1 MLFVLFQGLFF
12 FSLATLVWCYS
23 HSSWNE
29 RRVINPSS
37 LSLLCFPQ
45 FIHVRLNSIL
55 SKGFSIFLCH
65 YYLDCLSSLGWIR
78 VQSFYFLE
86 RFKTVY
92 PCYLFIL
99 FQSLIFYHLLNFKD
113 QNSDSEIKSQT
124 WKHTIRE
131 KKWNLEGLGKFQCS
145 NSFDLR
151 IKTLYFIFD
160 FLH

>member
-1 MLFVLFQGLFF
+1 MYFFKVFLFF
-12 FSLATLVWCYS
+12 FLTTLVWCYS
-23 HSSWNE
+23 HSSWNV

-37 LSLLCFPQ
+37 LSLLYFPQ
-45 FIHVRLNSIL
+45 FSTCPIAFNSIQRLFSL
-55 SKGFSIFLCH
+55 SMPLLFRWSL
-65 YYLDCLSSLGWIR
+65 SLGWVR

-99 FQSLIFYHLLNFKD
+99 FQSLIFCHLLNFKD
-113 QNSDSEIKSQT
+113 QNCSDSEIKSQT

-131 KKWNLEGLGKFQCS
+131 KKWNLEGLGKFQCT

-151 IKTLYFIFD
+151 IKTLYFIFG